1 MYDDR
6 YGFFSDFSNSS
17 INNFNLFNN
26 EIKKITIHNNSN
38 YESILELQNNFGV
51 NSNNKDF
58 SLFNSYDEEKRHDSK
73 QNENPELCHS
83 PGINLES
90 VYGVFKDKEGIDFL
104 EKKTERSQEEEPI
117 IKDNNN
123 NSIKKEITN
132 QSHGLIQ
139 LGGNAEV
146 YKGKE
151 TKINDKKKQFIT
163 FTTEKKDFD
172 EETLLLRE
180 DNKMKKI
187 KAYIFDSFKNYINF
201 LLEIRNKKWNI
212 RNKDKKE
219 KKNDKL
225 CELEAN
231 LINQNN
237 KIEDNIKLW
246 DNTLEEIYTK
256 NKISAKEKKP
266 FNNNTEIIKS
276 IYKKDKNE
284 NDEEVKELRIAF
296 KLKFCELHQ
305 IFIKEISHELKEK
318 IVGLKHLNKH
328 FNNMDDFYEYLKIQF
343 CYKNNKF
350 VEKYINEPCIGIN
363 DLCLNFYNW
372 FAKKSPK
379 QK

>member
-73 QNENPELCHS
+73 QNENPELCHC

-90 VYGVFKDKEGIDFL
+90 VYRVFKDKEGIDFL

-123 NSIKKEITN
+123 NSIKKEKTN

-151 TKINDKKKQFIT
+151 TKINDKKKPFIT

-225 CELEAN
+225 CELEAI

-276 IYKKDKNE
+276 
-284 NDEEVKELRIAF
+284 
-296 KLKFCELHQ
+296 
-305 IFIKEISHELKEK
+305 
-318 IVGLKHLNKH
+318 
-328 FNNMDDFYEYLKIQF
+328 
-343 CYKNNKF
+343 
-350 VEKYINEPCIGIN
+350 
-363 DLCLNFYNW
+363 
-372 FAKKSPK
+372 SP
-379 QK
+379 